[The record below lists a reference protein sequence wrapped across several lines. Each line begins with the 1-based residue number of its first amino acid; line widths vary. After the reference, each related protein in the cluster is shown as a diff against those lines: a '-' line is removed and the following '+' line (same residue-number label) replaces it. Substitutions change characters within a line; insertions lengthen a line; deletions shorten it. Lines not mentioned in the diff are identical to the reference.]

1 MEDKAALL
9 RQRFQDKPDFTISD
23 AASVLQ
29 EKQSTL
35 YWTLH
40 KLTQGGYIS
49 RTGQG
54 LYSFQNRG
62 AESIQPILSTLA
74 SRILNV
80 LRETGY
86 DFFIS
91 GLDILT
97 GFMDHVPETYPV
109 LLFARKSDAEE
120 VADILSRNKIDV
132 VPYTNIKAY
141 SAIRRMS
148 SVGELA
154 LLIPTQEFAYAANGL
169 ATFEKAFVD
178 LYYEVSR
185 RNYLITFRTSFTDF
199 TFKTSFTFVL

>member
-1 MEDKAALL
+1 MSKAKDLLNLTGRLKLEDKAALL
-9 RQRFQDKPDFTISD
+9 RERFQDKSDFTISD
-23 AASVLQ
+23 TAAVLQ

-49 RTGQG
+49 RIGQG

-62 AESIQPILSTLA
+62 AESIRPILSTLA

-80 LRETGY
+80 LGETGH

-91 GLDILT
+91 GLDILAV
-97 GFMDHVPETYPV
+97 FMDHVPETYPV
-109 LLFARKSDAEE
+109 LLFTGKSDADEA
-120 VADILSRNKIDV
+120 ADILSRNKIDV
-132 VPYTNIKAY
+132 ISYTHIQDY

-154 LLIPTQEFAYAANGL
+154 LLIPTQ
-169 ATFEKAFVD
+169 
-178 LYYEVSR
+178 
-185 RNYLITFRTSFTDF
+185 
-199 TFKTSFTFVL
+199 